1 MPKGPIR
8 EDICIKTPQLL
19 LRMDWSPFRN
29 YYYYTKVGGG
39 IQSKNKKTGLQMLRP
54 FRIIDMMIKRGIF
67 NETNPF
73 NFDNFN
79 DGSLP
84 CFFLR

>member
-1 MPKGPIR
+1 
-8 EDICIKTPQLL
+8 
-19 LRMDWSPFRN
+19 MDWSPFRN

-39 IQSKNKKTGLQMLRP
+39 IQLKNKKRLQMLRP

-67 NETNPF
+67 NETIPF